1 MARTKPVFF
10 SYTVFLSFSFLL
22 LWGCSNSG
30 QPGQHIDSRNGYAV
44 LPKLKSGEAVAT
56 FAGGCFWAMQES
68 MLQLKGVN
76 TVVSGYAGG
85 TTVNPGYEDVL
96 TGNTGHA
103 ESVQVYYDPSKISF
117 AQLVLA
123 FFYAH
128 DPTQLNRQGPDIGTD
143 YRSIA
148 FYRSPAELTIIDK
161 VIHSAVIRH
170 SIKNQ
175 IVTELEAFQVF
186 YPAESSHQDYY
197 EKNSWDPY
205 IRQVSKPKVMH
216 VQTMLTELIK
226 PAYLK

>member
-1 MARTKPVFF
+1 MARIKPVF
-10 SYTVFLSFSFLL
+10 LSCIFLL
-22 LWGCSNSG
+22 LWGCSSSG
-30 QPGQHIDSRNGYAV
+30 ESGQHIDSSHGYAV
-44 LPKLKSGEAVAT
+44 LPKLKAGEAVAT

-76 TVVSGYAGG
+76 TVISGYAGG
-85 TTVNPGYEDVL
+85 TVPNPGYEQVL

-117 AQLVLA
+117 KQLVLA

-148 FYRSPAELTIIDK
+148 FYRSPEELKIIDE
-161 VIHSAVIRH
+161 VIHSPVIRH
-170 SIKNQ
+170 TIKNQ
-175 IVTELEAFQVF
+175 IVTELEAFRIF

-197 EKNSWDPY
+197 EKNRWDPY

-216 VQTMLTELIK
+216 VRAMLPHLIK
-226 PAYLK
+226 SAYLK